1 MTALLQETSEDR
13 VAWLTLNRP
22 QVRNAL
28 DPDLVA
34 DLAARMEAL
43 AADREIRVIVL
54 SGAGGAF
61 CAGADL
67 RASAGVLDQVADVM
81 DIYHRVIR
89 AIASAPQPVIG
100 MIDGAAS
107 GFGCDLALACD
118 LRVMSDRA
126 YLQEAFVRIGL
137 MPDGGGTMWLP
148 RALGLARAL
157 ELMLTGDR
165 IEAAVALAWGLA
177 NSVVAPDKLKS
188 ETAELAA
195 RLAKGAPLAQA
206 YIKRAA
212 RAAFGSIDEALAREK
227 QGQLELLRTQDFAE
241 GLSAFLQKR
250 AASFRGE

>member
-1 MTALLQETSEDR
+1 MTSLLEEVSDR
-13 VAWLTLNRP
+13 VAWVTLNRP
-22 QVRNAL
+22 QVKNAL
-28 DPDLVA
+28 DPDLVG
-34 DLAARMEAL
+34 DLAVRMETL
-43 AADREIRVIVL
+43 AADREVRVIIL

-61 CAGADL
+61 CSGADL

-81 DIYHRVIR
+81 DVYHRVIR
-89 AIASAPQPVIG
+89 AIVTAPQPVIA

-157 ELMLTGDR
+157 EVMLTGDR
-165 IEAAVALAWGLA
+165 IDAGLALVWGLA
-177 NSVVAPDKLKS
+177 NSVVAPDELKS
-188 ETAELAA
+188 QTAELAA

-212 RAAFGSIDEALAREK
+212 RAAFGRVDEALAREK
-227 QGQLELLRTQDFAE
+227 HGQLELLRSQDFAE
-241 GLSAFLQKR
+241 GLAAFLEKR
-250 AASFRGE
+250 PASFSGE

>member
-1 MTALLQETSEDR
+1 MTSLLQETADR

-22 QVRNAL
+22 QVKNAL

-34 DLAARMEAL
+34 DLAAHMEAF
-43 AADREIRVIVL
+43 AGDDEIRVIVL
-54 SGAGGAF
+54 TGADGAF
-61 CAGADL
+61 CSGADL
-67 RASAGVLDQVADVM
+67 RASVGVLDEVADIM

-89 AIASAPQPVIG
+89 TIVAAPQPVIA
-100 MIDGAAS
+100 MIDGPAS

-157 ELMLTGDR
+157 EVLLTGDR
-165 IEAAVALAWGLA
+165 IDAGVALAWGLA
-177 NSVVAPDKLKS
+177 NSVVPPDKLKS

-212 RAAFGSIDEALAREK
+212 RAAFGSIDEALAHEK

-241 GLSAFLQKR
+241 GVAAFLQKR
-250 AASFRGE
+250 VANFSGD